1 MVLRNAH
8 RTALYMYFTEA
19 IIKYG
24 QGVNGG
30 PGTHIIFLKKS
41 TLLKKMFRL
50 LSFK

>member
-1 MVLRNAH
+1 MVLCTAH
-8 RTALYMYFTEA
+8 RTALYIYFIEA

-41 TLLKKMFRL
+41 TFLKKFL
-50 LSFK
+50 GH